1 MRSFVIDKPDEA
13 ICSLLQ
19 DKIDNLAKP
28 KGSLGLLEKI
38 AKQVGTIQ
46 QSLSP
51 QLTNPHHILFAADH
65 GIAESG
71 VSPSPKDITW
81 QQALNFVEGGG
92 GINIFVRQ
100 HGFKLLVVDSG
111 VDYDFAAGTGII
123 DRKISKGTANFLYQA
138 AMTEQQMEQAIT
150 TGVELVEQCH
160 QADCNIISFGELGIA
175 NTSPSSIWMSYL
187 TGIDL
192 KQCVGAGSGWA
203 SEGTL
208 RKYQVLQQ
216 AVDNYQGDGST
227 QDIMRYFGGYEMVMT
242 VGAMLRAAELG
253 MIILVD
259 GFIMT
264 NCILMAA
271 KFYPNIIHYA
281 IFGHQG
287 EETGHKLLLDY
298 MGVQSLLQL
307 QFRLGEGT
315 GAVCAFPLVE
325 SAVRM
330 MNEMKSFAKAEVTPI
345 TKC

>member
-1 MRSFVIDKPDEA
+1 MRSFSISKPDEA
-13 ICSLLQ
+13 IKPLLQ
-19 DKIDNLAKP
+19 DKIDSLAKP
-28 KGSLGLLEKI
+28 KGSLGILEKLALQI
-38 AKQVGTIQ
+38 GWIQ
-46 QSLSP
+46 QSLTPS
-51 QLTNPHHILFAADH
+51 LYNPHHLLLAADH

-71 VSPSPKDITW
+71 VSPSPKEITW

-100 HGFKLLVVDSG
+100 HNFKLLVVDAG
-111 VDYDFAAGTGII
+111 VDYDFAKDSGVV
-123 DRKISKGTANFLYQA
+123 DKKIRKGTRNFLYEA
-138 AMTEQQMEQAIT
+138 AMTVAEMEQVLTIGAT
-150 TGVELVEQCH
+150 LVDDCH
-160 QADCNIISFGELGIA
+160 KAGCNIVSIGELGIA

-192 KQCVGAGSGWA
+192 KLCVGAGSGWA
-203 SEGTL
+203 SEGTK
-208 RKYQVLQQ
+208 RKYQVLKE
-216 AVDNYQGDGST
+216 AIDNYRGDRSP
-227 QDIMRYFGGYEMVMT
+227 QDIMCYFGGYEMVMA
-242 VGAMLRAAELG
+242 VGAMLRAAELE

-271 KFYPNIIHYA
+271 RFVPEVMHYA
-281 IFGHQG
+281 VFSHQG

-298 MGVQSLLQL
+298 MGVQALLAL

-315 GAVCAFPLVE
+315 GAVCAFPLVD

-330 MNEMKSFAKAEVTPI
+330 LSEMKTFQKADVSPI

>member
-1 MRSFVIDKPDEA
+1 MRSFTIPKPDET
-13 ICSLLQ
+13 IRCLLQ

-28 KGSLGLLEKI
+28 KGSLGVIEQLAL
-38 AKQVGTIQ
+38 QVGYVQ
-46 QSLSP
+46 QTLTP
-51 QLTNPHHILFAADH
+51 RLTNPHHILFAADH

-81 QQALNFVEGGG
+81 QQAINFVEGGG
-92 GINIFVRQ
+92 GINVFTRQ
-100 HGFKLLVVDSG
+100 HGFKLLVVDAG
-111 VDYDFAAGTGII
+111 VDYDFAPSMGII
-123 DRKISKGTANFLYQA
+123 DRKITKGTHNFLYEA
-138 AMTEQQMEQAIT
+138 AMTEQQVELAIQT
-150 TGVELVEQCH
+150 AVELVDQCY
-160 QADCNIISFGELGIA
+160 QAGCNIISFGELGIA

-216 AVDNYQGDGST
+216 AVDNYQGDAST
-227 QDIMRYFGGYEMVMT
+227 EDIMRYFGGYEMVMT

-264 NCILMAA
+264 NCILMAS
-271 KFYPNIIHYA
+271 KFCPNITHYA

-287 EETGHKLLLDY
+287 EETGHKLLLDS

-315 GAVCAFPLVE
+315 GAVCAFPLVD

-330 MNEMKSFAKAEVTPI
+330 MSEMKSFQKADVTPI
-345 TKC
+345 TQC

>member
-1 MRSFVIDKPDEA
+1 MKSFTINKPDIA

-28 KGSLGLLEKI
+28 KGSLGVLEKI
-38 AKQVGTIQ
+38 ALQVGTIQ
-46 QSLSP
+46 QSLTP
-51 QLTNPHHILFAADH
+51 KLTKPHHILFAADH

-81 QQALNFVEGGG
+81 QQAINFVEGGG
-92 GINIFVRQ
+92 GINVFTRQ
-100 HGFKLLVVDSG
+100 HGFNLLVVDAG
-111 VDYDFAAGTGII
+111 VDYEFAPDMGIL
-123 DRKISKGTANFLYQA
+123 DYKLGKGTRNFLYTA
-138 AMTEQQMEQAIT
+138 AMNEQQMAQAIEV
-150 TGVELVEQCH
+150 GAELVTQCQ
-160 QADCNIISFGELGIA
+160 QAGSNIISIGELGIA
-175 NTSPSSIWMSYL
+175 NTSASSIWMSYL

-192 KQCVGAGSGWA
+192 KHCVGAGSGWT

-208 RKYQVLQQ
+208 RKYQILQQ
-216 AVDNYQGDGST
+216 AVANYQGDNSAPE
-227 QDIMRYFGGYEMVMT
+227 IMGYFGGFEMVMA
-242 VGAMLRAAELG
+242 VGAMLQAAELK

-264 NCILMAA
+264 NCLLMAMQ
-271 KFYPNIIHYA
+271 FNPHIIEYA

-287 EETGHKLLLDY
+287 EETGHKLLLEY
-298 MGVQSLLQL
+298 MQVPALLQL

-315 GAVCAFPLVE
+315 GAVCAYPLVD

-330 MNEMKSFAKAEVTPI
+330 LNQMKSFTKAEVTPI